1 MRKFIYSLFLTVL
14 LGIPLSTKA
23 TIVDDPDVFN
33 FAPFYDPSSGVIGLS
48 LTFFPSEGLS
58 LTFFPSEEGD
68 TVYIPDY
75 IYENNQYKYVSLLI
89 QHIYCLQQIM
99 I

>member
-23 TIVDDPDVFN
+23 TIVDDPGVFN

-48 LTFFPSEGLS
+48 QVSSVYHLRFSLLKRETRFTFLIISMKIISTNMFLS
-58 LTFFPSEEGD
+58 LYSTFI
-68 TVYIPDY
+68 VY
-75 IYENNQYKYVSLLI
+75 NK
-89 QHIYCLQQIM
+89 
-99 I
+99 

>member
-14 LGIPLSTKA
+14 LGIPLSANA
-23 TIVDDPDVFN
+23 TIVDDPGVFN

-48 LTFFPSEGLS
+48 LTFFPS
-58 LTFFPSEEGD
+58 D
-68 TVYIPDY
+68 
-75 IYENNQYKYVSLLI
+75 QYKYVSLLI

>member
-23 TIVDDPDVFN
+23 TIVDDPGVFN

-48 LTFFPSEGLS
+48 LTLY
-58 LTFFPSEEGD
+58 L
-68 TVYIPDY
+68 
-75 IYENNQYKYVSLLI
+75 
-89 QHIYCLQQIM
+89 
-99 I
+99 

>member
-14 LGIPLSTKA
+14 LGIPLST
-23 TIVDDPDVFN
+23 PGVFN
-33 FAPFYDPSSGVIGLS
+33 FAPFYDPSSGVI
-48 LTFFPSEGLS
+48 GLS

>member
-14 LGIPLSTKA
+14 LGIPLSANA

-33 FAPFYDPSSGVIGLS
+33 FAPFYDPSSGVV
-48 LTFFPSEGLS
+48 GLS

-75 IYENNQYKYVSLLI
+75 IYEIISTNMFLSLYSI
-89 QHIYCLQQIM
+89 FIVYNK
-99 I
+99 

>member
-23 TIVDDPDVFN
+23 TIVDDPGVFN
-33 FAPFYDPSSGVIGLS
+33 FAPFYDPSSGVIC
-48 LTFFPSEGLS
+48 LS

-68 TVYIPDY
+68 TV
-75 IYENNQYKYVSLLI
+75 QYKYVSLLI

>member
-23 TIVDDPDVFN
+23 TIVDDPGVFN

-48 LTFFPSEGLS
+48 LTFYTAYLLS
-58 LTFFPSEEGD
+58 T
-68 TVYIPDY
+68 T
-75 IYENNQYKYVSLLI
+75 NNDI
-89 QHIYCLQQIM
+89 ELQ
-99 I
+99 

>member
-1 MRKFIYSLFLTVL
+1 MKKFIYSLFLTVL
-14 LGIPLSTKA
+14 LGIPLSANA

-33 FAPFYDPSSGVIGLS
+33 FAPFYEGVI
-48 LTFFPSEGLS
+48 GLS

>member
-1 MRKFIYSLFLTVL
+1 MRKFVCSLLLTVL

-23 TIVDDPDVFN
+23 TIVDDPGVFN
-33 FAPFYDPSSGVIGLS
+33 FSPFYDPSSGVI
-48 LTFFPSEGLS
+48 GLS

>member
-23 TIVDDPDVFN
+23 TIVDDPGVFN
-33 FAPFYDPSSGVIGLS
+33 FSPFYDSSSVVMRLS
-48 LTFFPSEGLS
+48 LSFCTYEEIYTFFILD
-58 LTFFPSEEGD
+58 F
-68 TVYIPDY
+68 
-75 IYENNQYKYVSLLI
+75 IYANNQYKYVSLLI
-89 QHIYCLQQIM
+89 QHIYCLQQIK

>member
-23 TIVDDPDVFN
+23 TIVDDPGVFN

-48 LTFFPSEGLS
+48 LTFFPSE
-58 LTFFPSEEGD
+58 EGD
-68 TVYIPDY
+68 TVYIP
-75 IYENNQYKYVSLLI
+75 VSTNMFLSLYSI
-89 QHIYCLQQIM
+89 FIVYNK
-99 I
+99 

>member
-23 TIVDDPDVFN
+23 TIVDDPGVFN
-33 FAPFYDPSSGVIGLS
+33 FAPFYDPSSGVIGL
-48 LTFFPSEGLS
+48 
-58 LTFFPSEEGD
+58 
-68 TVYIPDY
+68 Y

>member
-1 MRKFIYSLFLTVL
+1 MRKFIYSLFFTVL
-14 LGIPLSTKA
+14 LGIPLSTNA
-23 TIVDDPDVFN
+23 TIVDDPGVFN
-33 FAPFYDPSSGVIGLS
+33 FAPFYDPSSGVI
-48 LTFFPSEGLS
+48 GLS

>member
-1 MRKFIYSLFLTVL
+1 MRKFIYSLLLTVL
-14 LGIPLSTKA
+14 LGIPLGANA

-33 FAPFYDPSSGVIGLS
+33 FAPFYDPSSGVI
-48 LTFFPSEGLS
+48 GLS